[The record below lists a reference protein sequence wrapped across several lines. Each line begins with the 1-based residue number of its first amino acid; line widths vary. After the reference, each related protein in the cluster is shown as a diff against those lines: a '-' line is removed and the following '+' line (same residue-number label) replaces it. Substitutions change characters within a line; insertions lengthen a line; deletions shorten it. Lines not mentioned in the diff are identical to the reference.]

1 MELRFEHTGI
11 TGWRERFCR
20 EEKVRVDL
28 EGVVPD
34 VNEDVG
40 RIASVQASVL
50 LKSKE
55 LTGRSARIGGE
66 VSAAVLYI
74 TEKEDAVSFVRLSR
88 EFETEIDAGTAE
100 SVEELQV
107 MLRVNRAEAR
117 ILNPRKLAVSAE
129 LRCRALGY
137 GQEELTLSLLPA
149 QEDAALLHGL
159 EERLET
165 TAAVSV
171 CEKSFALTESFEFT
185 EGRAAP
191 QTLLCHELQLRI
203 ADQSRVGSRLIVK
216 GSMELC
222 VWVQAEGLCY
232 PLRQQFSAPFSQII
246 ETGTESCACCTLLC
260 EPTAVYLTL
269 GDGIGGGKTLE
280 AEVHA
285 VLQAVCRSRKE
296 LRFLSDAYSNAM
308 PLHCGEQSLYRESAG
323 EMQLGALRA
332 ATPVAVADNCAD
344 VLAVLPVLQ
353 VGAGEDAAVNLDVI
367 YRTADGTMT
376 AVRRSVPLR
385 GDKLPPDARLLS
397 AALRRCDLRAAGE
410 GLDCEMEAELFWQ
423 SLKTAQQPA
432 IGSAS
437 LEEDKPY
444 DRSALPAVTLV
455 RVEKESLWELAR
467 RCHASVEGIKA
478 ANGPG
483 ALEGR
488 MLLIPRE

>member
-11 TGWRERFCR
+11 PGWRERFCR
-20 EEKVRVDL
+20 EEKIRVDL

-66 VSAAVLYI
+66 VTAAVLYI

-88 EFETEIDAGTAE
+88 EFETEIDIGAAE
-100 SVEELQV
+100 SIDELQV

-129 LRCRALGY
+129 LVCRALGY
-137 GQEELTLSLLPA
+137 GREELTLSLLPA
-149 QEDAALLHGL
+149 EEDTALLHGL

-171 CEKSFALTESFEFT
+171 CEKSFALSESFEFP

-203 ADQSRVGSRLIVK
+203 TDQSRVGSRLIVK
-216 GSMELC
+216 GGMELC

-232 PLRQQFSAPFSQII
+232 PVRQQFSAPFSQII
-246 ETGTESCACCTLLC
+246 ETGTEACACCTLLC

-269 GDGIGGGKTLE
+269 GDGIGGGKTLD

-308 PLHCGEQSLYRESAG
+308 PLRCGEQSLYRESAG
-323 EMQLGALRA
+323 EMQLSALRA
-332 ATPVAVADNCAD
+332 STPVTVAENCAD
-344 VLAVLPVLQ
+344 VLAALPVLQ
-353 VGAGEDAAVNLDVI
+353 VGAEDAAVNLDVI
-367 YRTADGTMT
+367 YRTTDGAMT
-376 AVRRSVPLR
+376 AVRRSVALR
-385 GDKLPPDARLLS
+385 GEKLPSDARLLS

-410 GLDCEMEAELFWQ
+410 GMDCELEAELCWQ
-423 SLKTAQQPA
+423 SLKAAQQPA

-437 LEEDKPY
+437 LDEDHPY

-467 RCHASVEGIKA
+467 RFHASVEGITA
-478 ANGPG
+478 ANAPG
-483 ALEGR
+483 EIAGR